1 MAGSSLSRARRSGFC
16 ALQFR
21 LCIKTSDMTPVV
33 LDPELVADQFGNA
46 GGSPEIVPVA
56 VHHGPSQQQ
65 VDQAPSLLPIQL

>member
-1 MAGSSLSRARRSGFC
+1 
-16 ALQFR
+16 
-21 LCIKTSDMTPVV
+21 MTPVV